1 MEIEF
6 KEHEVQW
13 NRELSSRFWNFLAR
27 STTEYFSE
35 EAGPGIVRVAIQAG
49 VPMRGRILDFGCGP
63 GHLLDVLAKQKISC
77 EGADFSDDSVRETN
91 ARLAGNPHFGGATQ
105 IRGIP
110 THLASDQ
117 YDVVFCIETI
127 EHILTDEL
135 TSTFQELHRLLKPGG
150 FLVVTTPNDEP
161 LDQAKALCPE
171 CGAIFHR
178 MQHVQTWN
186 VQSITQFHRSLGF
199 QTVKCLATY
208 LDKSSL
214 RSLAARAVK
223 HVCGEKYPHLVYVGK
238 KA

>member
-1 MEIEF
+1 MVIEF
-6 KEHEVQW
+6 KEHEVHW

-35 EAGPGIVRVAIQAG
+35 QAGAGIVRVAVKAG

-63 GHLLDVLAKQKISC
+63 GHLLEVLVTQKIAC
-77 EGADFSDDSVRETN
+77 EGADFSAESVRETN
-91 ARLAGNPHFGGATQ
+91 ARLEGNSYFRGATQ
-105 IRGIP
+105 IREIP
-110 THLASDQ
+110 SHLPGSQ
-117 YDVVFCIETI
+117 FDVVFCIETI
-127 EHILTDEL
+127 EHILSDEL
-135 TSTFQELHRLLKPGG
+135 PSTFQELHRLLKPGG
-150 FLVVTTPNDEP
+150 YLVVTTPNDEP

-199 QTVKCLATY
+199 QTVKCLETY

-214 RSLAARAVK
+214 RSLAARTVK
-223 HVCGEKYPHLVYVGK
+223 RLVGEKCPHLAYVGRRL
-238 KA
+238 

>member
-91 ARLAGNPHFGGATQ
+91 ARLPVTLISAERLRFVNSHASGERT
-105 IRGIP
+105 IRRC
-110 THLASDQ
+110 
-117 YDVVFCIETI
+117 F
-127 EHILTDEL
+127 
-135 TSTFQELHRLLKPGG
+135 LHRDHRTHPDGRTDVYFSRTASPAEAGRFSGG
-150 FLVVTTPNDEP
+150 NHPERR
-161 LDQAKALCPE
+161 ASGSSEIALP
-171 CGAIFHR
+171 
-178 MQHVQTWN
+178 
-186 VQSITQFHRSLGF
+186 
-199 QTVKCLATY
+199 
-208 LDKSSL
+208 
-214 RSLAARAVK
+214 
-223 HVCGEKYPHLVYVGK
+223 
-238 KA
+238 